1 MRSKLLITILI
12 IVLLVVYYL
21 LGMDYMKQRQ
31 ENDALTSLITDI
43 TQILREMPELPQ
55 DLEQR
60 LTAAQASLAAEQ
72 SAFLISMN
80 STEVVDTILKLADGS
95 DVKAIPLATQ
105 PWSTQKVGEH
115 SYDVFRL
122 NVAVE
127 GSFSQLLTFVAKLE
141 NGEFKTL
148 IVEDLS
154 VTGVAEQSGE
164 ETVSGGTM
172 PVVASLNLAIYAQPL
187 SSN

>member
-21 LGMDYMKQRQ
+21 LGTGYMKQRQ

-43 TQILREMPELPQ
+43 TQILGGMPELPQ

-60 LTAAQASLAAEQ
+60 LTAVQASLIAEQ
-72 SAFLISMN
+72 GAFLVRMS
-80 STEVVDTILKLADGS
+80 STEVVDTILKLADDS
-95 DVKAIPLATQ
+95 DVKAIPLVTQ
-105 PWSTQKVGEH
+105 PWSTQKVGDH

-122 NVAVE
+122 DVAVE

-148 IVEDLS
+148 LVEDLS
-154 VTGVAEQSGE
+154 VTGVAEQSEG
-164 ETVSGGTM
+164 ETVSWGTM
-172 PVVASLNLAIYAQPL
+172 PVVASLNLAIYARPL